1 VALCEFCQAEIDH
14 PSRRLPE
21 PWFDHDRHEVL
32 GKRLPRKTWELLA
45 ILWHRRS
52 RTVSVD
58 TLLAMLYAERID
70 DPPDDS
76 IVRVLISR
84 LRRILDPTP
93 FVITAFWG
101 LGYRLEERD
110 KAPVVPLVIGP
121 AEFSTEKPP
130 RHVRR
135 GDANAGKDKYQ
146 LRVLE
151 VGQSRVIEG
160 VELRTLYAITTWA
173 KRRGL
178 GTFTA
183 GKDSAGRLRI
193 WRRQ

>member
-1 VALCEFCQAEIDH
+1 MALCEFCQAEIDH

-21 PWFDHDRHEVL
+21 PWFDHDRHEVT
-32 GKRLPRKTWELLA
+32 GKRLPRLTWELLT

-52 RTVSVD
+52 RTVSVE
-58 TLLAMLYAERID
+58 TLLAMLYANRID
-70 DPPDDS
+70 DPPDDAT
-76 IVRVLISR
+76 IRVLVSR
-84 LRRILDPTP
+84 LRRNLDATP

-101 LGYRLEERD
+101 LGYRLEESV
-110 KAPVVPLVIGP
+110 KAPDEAFVLGP

-130 RHVRR
+130 RHFRR
-135 GDANAGKDKYQ
+135 GEANAGKDKYQ
-146 LRVLE
+146 LRALE

-160 VELRTLYAITTWA
+160 VPLRTLYAITTWA

-183 GKDSAGRLRI
+183 GKDSAGKLRI